1 MRNLMLVAAVAA
13 LSACEKAKSEE
24 QQPTLP
30 TTPAAVAF
38 DGSGYAD
45 DVAKVAHG
53 KRLARVLDCTGCHGD
68 NLQGKN
74 VTADE
79 PEYGDMN
86 APNITLLLADYSDA
100 DIERLLRTGTPK
112 DGRDFWFMP
121 AESYQ
126 FLSAADLA
134 AIIAFLRTH
143 KPAGKQ
149 LPPIRKGEGFLKEI
163 KEGGFAHAA
172 AQTVRY
178 RDNPPADVGPQ
189 HERGRQLARI
199 SCSGCHNGQLQGYE
213 GFTPNLDI
221 AGTYNAAELE
231 TLLATGK
238 GKSKPDLGLMSSVA
252 RSSFSRLTPGERK
265 AIVDYMLA
273 RANRPQ

>member
-1 MRNLMLVAAVAA
+1 M
-13 LSACEKAKSEE
+13 
-24 QQPTLP
+24 
-30 TTPAAVAF
+30 F
-38 DGSGYAD
+38 DGSDYAD
-45 DVAKVAHG
+45 EATKIAHG

-68 NLQGKN
+68 NLQGTN

-86 APNITLLLADYSDA
+86 APNLTLKMVEYSDA
-100 DIERLLRTGTPK
+100 EFTKLLRHGEPK
-112 DGRDFWFMP
+112 DGRQLWFMP

-126 FLSAADLA
+126 FLSDRDLA

-143 KPAGKQ
+143 KPQGKQ

-163 KEGGFAHAA
+163 KEGGLAHAA

-178 RDNPPADVGPQ
+178 RDNPPPEVGPQ
-189 HERGRQLARI
+189 YERGRQLARI
-199 SCSGCHNGQLQGYE
+199 TCSGCHNGQFQGYE
-213 GFTPNLDI
+213 GFTPDLDI
-221 AGTYNAAELE
+221 AGTYSGAELE

-238 GKSKPDLGLMSSVA
+238 GKSKPDLGLMSGVS
-252 RSSFSRLTPGERK
+252 RYSFSQLTPGERK

-273 RANRPQ
+273 RASRPQ